1 MSIEKNSDLIN
12 FINDESKIFDK
23 LDLSKI
29 FKCFCKCLVSS
40 LLDIYNKFKN
50 IENLDLIESIILGS
64 HMVYHIFWVLIIYT
78 NNLKLTIFLTERAT
92 LLYTEFIIMSRDP
105 KINKDLY
112 FTPNISDGISFAYKK
127 SIGPLKISDFKNKNY
142 KDINSIK
149 NVSYI
154 YKYIVQ
160 EIFSI
165 LFKISQLNKLEF
177 ILNNATTHITSLLL
191 KIFNKNWSE
200 ELYTFMFDKT
210 VLIFSEF
217 DNIIL
222 ILTIWKLYFEIL
234 LEFIYRGR
242 KVSSIIKSM
251 ELSYDVFTEKI
262 LQNSSKFKN
271 ELNLK
276 FVKKFKIY
284 TDMKYYISNIYNTL
298 DD

>member
-12 FINDESKIFDK
+12 FINDESKCFDK

-50 IENLDLIESIILGS
+50 IDNLDLIESIILGS

-105 KINKDLY
+105 KINKELY

-127 SIGPLKISDFKNKNY
+127 SIGPLKISDFKNKNH

-149 NVSYI
+149 NVSYV

-160 EIFSI
+160 EIFS
-165 LFKISQLNKLEF
+165 LLSKNSQLSKLEN
-177 ILNNATTHITSLLL
+177 ILNNVNIYIGGTLL
-191 KIFNKNWSE
+191 KIFNKCWNE
-200 ELYTFMFDKT
+200 ELYTFLFDKT
-210 VLIFSEF
+210 VLIFSEIENIF
-217 DNIIL
+217 IIL
-222 ILTIWKLYFEIL
+222 TVWKLYFEIL

-242 KVSSIIKSM
+242 NLTNIIKSM
-251 ELSYDVFTEKI
+251 DKSYDI
-262 LQNSSKFKN
+262 LQNKVLDKSFKFNN

-276 FVKKFKIY
+276 FVKKLKIY
-284 TDMKYYISNIYNTL
+284 LDMKYYISNIYSKINE
-298 DD
+298 